1 MASHLSGSRELV
13 YIKTDKVSV
22 TIKGNPS
29 HPYFQNSEY
38 DKECSE
44 LKVLSQESFSLSIR
58 EKDEISY
65 DQIIANKYACSPK
78 TIPLFYE
85 QQRYEIII
93 ESETEDC
100 TFWHENLNVRK
111 QVSRVG
117 RTSKV
122 LSGILNFGNDIGNS
136 DLVILLDGK
145 EYLRIVIESSLLR
158 LNIKKIIRN

>member
-44 LKVLSQESFSLSIR
+44 LKVLSQDSFSLSIR
-58 EKDEISY
+58 EKEEIPC
-65 DQIIANKYACSPK
+65 DQIIINKYACSQK

-100 TFWHENLNVRK
+100 TFWHENLNIRK
-111 QVSRVG
+111 QVVSAR
-117 RTSKV
+117 R
-122 LSGILNFGNDIGNS
+122 F
-136 DLVILLDGK
+136 
-145 EYLRIVIESSLLR
+145 
-158 LNIKKIIRN
+158 